1 MYLYTV
7 CVAVSVCV
15 MAAGSVK
22 SRYGKRV
29 KFTVLF
35 LFSIWQFTLLFAP
48 RIRRN
53 MANAKHAVFIIQ
65 EISELSLLPLR
76 GVTGPN
82 QTPKA
87 TKK

>member
-1 MYLYTV
+1 
-7 CVAVSVCV
+7 
-15 MAAGSVK
+15 MA
-22 SRYGKRV
+22 
-29 KFTVLF
+29 
-35 LFSIWQFTLLFAP
+35 IHTLLFAP

-76 GVTGPN
+76 SVTGPN

-87 TKK
+87 TKKWAMTLGKRVPTERQYNLVIQSVEVRVTIGVTLTEATN